1 MLQFLYPWLDAFWIP
16 VAMLLVH
23 EGQRLKAG
31 FFVIVCMIGLR
42 LQVEIM
48 EDAGFRHGITK
59 WIGLTAFDRGL
70 IVYSLFIGLFI
81 VLAIYS
87 PRTRGPIFLAAC
99 LSLFFMA
106 MMTSTIFMIF

>member
-1 MLQFLYPWLDAFWIP
+1 MLQILYPWLDAFWIP

-23 EGQRLKAG
+23 TGQRLKAG
-31 FFVIVCMIGLR
+31 FFVITCMIGLR

-48 EDAGFRHGITK
+48 TEAGFQQGITK
-59 WIGLTAFDRGL
+59 WISLTAFDRGL
-70 IVYSLFIGLFI
+70 IIYSLFICLFI

-87 PRTRGPIFLAAC
+87 PQTRGPIFLAAC

-106 MMTSTIFMIF
+106 LLSSTVFMLI